1 MVAFNVSFNVKMNV
15 QIVILENV
23 WSVKLLDGILI
34 FIINSVKLM

>member
-15 QIVILENV
+15 QIVILDNV